1 MKIKTSITL
10 SDDLL
15 FMIDERAGEYKNRS
29 EFIEITMR
37 KALARMNRIQQ
48 DTRDILI
55 INKHVDELNAELED
69 ALSFQIEI

>member
-15 FMIDERAGEYKNRS
+15 FMIDEMAVEYKNRS
-29 EFIEITMR
+29 EFIEITLR

-69 ALSFQIEI
+69 VLSYQIEI

>member
-15 FMIDERAGEYKNRS
+15 LMIDERAGEYKNRS

-55 INKHVDELNAELED
+55 INKHSDELNAELED
-69 ALSFQIEI
+69 ALAYQIEL